1 MIWDSVHQFVPTL
14 IQGDAI
20 GDYTLWLRT
29 KLLEKSIS
37 SEIFVSVENNETQN
51 LTHSFDEMEG
61 LAHCS
66 KNTLLLYHVAQ
77 ASTCAQFILGRAE
90 PLGLIF
96 HNFTPPEQLINWDG
110 ALASDLLSAER
121 ELKQL
126 AQRAQIA
133 ICDSS
138 YNASKLNGLGLTN
151 TTVVPLPIRINKPLS
166 AVKPLDDPTILF
178 VGRIAPNKAFHDII
192 AAAALLRTEIPNV
205 KVRFVGDTSF
215 ASYYS
220 YLTKLV
226 SQLALEDVVTFTGR
240 VTETQLANEYLSAQ
254 VFCCLSDHEGFG
266 VPILEA
272 MKLGLP
278 VIAYNAAA
286 VPETLGSAGLLIN
299 NKSPAMVAT
308 AIERVI
314 TDQNLSK
321 SMIAAGKQRASIF
334 SESNTASK
342 FFSAI
347 NSLGDYEN

>member
-20 GDYTLWLRT
+20 GDYTLWVRE
-29 KLLEKSIS
+29 KLLEKNIQ
-37 SEIFVSVENNETQN
+37 SEIFVGVENNETQN
-51 LTHSFDEMEG
+51 ITHSFGEMEG
-61 LAHCS
+61 LTHPS

-77 ASTCAQFILGRAE
+77 ASTCAQFILDRTE
-90 PLGLIF
+90 PLALIF

-110 ALASDLLSAER
+110 ALADDLMRAER

-126 AQRAQIA
+126 AERAQIA

-138 YNASKLNGLGLTN
+138 YNASALNKLGLIN
-151 TTVVPLPIRINKPLS
+151 TSVVPLPIRINKPVS
-166 AVKPLDDPTILF
+166 VVKPSNDPTILF
-178 VGRIAPNKAFHDII
+178 VGRIAPNKAFQDII
-192 AAAALLRTEIPNV
+192 AAAALLRTKIPNV

-215 ASYYS
+215 TSYYS

-226 SQLALEDVVTFTGR
+226 TQLALEDAVTFTGR
-240 VTETQLANEYLSAQ
+240 VTETQLAKEYLSAQ

-286 VPETLGSAGLLIN
+286 VPETLGSAGLLID
-299 NKSPAMVAT
+299 NKSPTMVAT
-308 AIERVI
+308 AIERVM

-321 SMIAAGKQRASIF
+321 SMISAGEQRAAIF
-334 SESNTASK
+334 SESHTASN

-347 NSLGDYEN
+347 NSMGDYEN

>member
-14 IQGDAI
+14 IKGDAI
-20 GDYTLWLRT
+20 GDYTLWLRK
-29 KLLEKSIS
+29 KLLEKNIS
-37 SEIFVSVENNETQN
+37 SEIFVSLENNETQN

-61 LAHCS
+61 LSHHS

-77 ASTCAQFILGRAE
+77 ASTCAQFILDRAE
-90 PLGLIF
+90 PLALIF
-96 HNFTPPEQLINWDG
+96 HNFTPSEQVINWDG

-121 ELKQL
+121 ELKLL
-126 AQRAQIA
+126 AERAQIA

-138 YNASKLNGLGLTN
+138 YNASRLNGLGLTN
-151 TTVVPLPIRINKPLS
+151 TSVVPLPIRISKPVMT
-166 AVKPLDDPTILF
+166 VKPLDDPTILF
-178 VGRIAPNKAFHDII
+178 VGRIAPNKAFQDII
-192 AAAALLRTEIPNV
+192 AAAALLRTKIPNV

-215 ASYYS
+215 TSYYS

-240 VTETQLANEYLSAQ
+240 VTETQLATEYLSAQ

-299 NKSPAMVAT
+299 NKSPIIVAT

-321 SMIAAGKQRASIF
+321 SMTAAGEQRAAKF
-334 SESNTASK
+334 TESYTAHK

-347 NSLGDYEN
+347 NSMGDYEN